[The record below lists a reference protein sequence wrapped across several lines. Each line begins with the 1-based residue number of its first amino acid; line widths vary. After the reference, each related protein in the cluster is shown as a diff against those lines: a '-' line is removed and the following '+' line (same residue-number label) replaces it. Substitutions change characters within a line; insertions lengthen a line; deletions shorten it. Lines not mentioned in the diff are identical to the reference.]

1 MRIASTGSDAAD
13 AVRVVTAVGQVE
25 MMKEIE
31 GIDLMS
37 AGHFVVAERCRS
49 EKVGWEPACI
59 VARTEHQ
66 QPRQD
71 ALRGESLGQRAHFR
85 LI

>member
-1 MRIASTGSDAAD
+1 MRIASTEFDAAD

-25 MMKEIE
+25 MKKEIE
-31 GIDLMS
+31 GIDLKS
-37 AGHFVVAERCRS
+37 AGHVVEAERCRC

-66 QPRQD
+66 QPRPD
-71 ALRGESLGQRAHFR
+71 ALRGESLGQGAHFR